1 MPEFVVIRKP
11 QNEDLEIQQNGS
23 ETRFLSG
30 LPGKVDV
37 EKNGKA

>member
-1 MPEFVVIRKP
+1 MRTGKFNKMVLK
-11 QNEDLEIQQNGS
+11 
-23 ETRFLSG
+23 TRFLSS

>member
-1 MPEFVVIRKP
+1 MRTGKFSKMVLK
-11 QNEDLEIQQNGS
+11 
-23 ETRFLSG
+23 TRFLSG